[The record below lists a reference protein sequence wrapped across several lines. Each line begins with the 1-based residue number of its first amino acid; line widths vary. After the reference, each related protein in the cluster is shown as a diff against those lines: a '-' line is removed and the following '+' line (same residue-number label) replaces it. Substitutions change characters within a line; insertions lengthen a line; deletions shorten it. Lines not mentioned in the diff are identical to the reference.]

1 MRKILR
7 EPLFHFLLI
16 GGGLFFLYSLLN
28 KSDEHREN
36 NIIRIDDSDVQRL
49 IRGYEQSWN
58 TPPDRATLN
67 NLVAEEIKS
76 EVLYREAVRMQL
88 DHNDE
93 IIRRRLK
100 QKYEFLVKDLADN
113 QQPSESELKV
123 FYEENQNHYLAL
135 KKLSFSQIYFSP
147 DSREDALQDASDVL
161 ISIRDE
167 PNTTS
172 ITNKIGDPFHIQNYF
187 DELDRGATRQLFG
200 MEFTNALFDGMKE
213 GWLEPVKSG
222 YGIHLVYI
230 TAIKEEQSIPFDSVK
245 EKVISDWKS
254 KKQKQYNQQLYENLL
269 KAYEVEYNLD
279 KWQDQI
285 SCH

>member
-1 MRKILR
+1 MQKILR

-16 GGGLFFLYSLLN
+16 GGGLFFLYALLN
-28 KSDEHREN
+28 PSEDRREN

-58 TPPDRATLN
+58 APPDSETLR

-113 QQPSESELKV
+113 QLPSKSELKE
-123 FYEENQNHYLAL
+123 FYEANQKQYLVS

-147 DSREDALQDASDVL
+147 DNREDALKDAKDAL
-161 ISIRDE
+161 IRVRNQ
-167 PNTTS
+167 PNTQSLTS
-172 ITNKIGDPFHIQNYF
+172 NLGDPFHIQNYF
-187 DELDRGATRQLFG
+187 DELDRDATRQLFG
-200 MEFTNALFDGMKE
+200 VEFTNSLFENVNE
-213 GWLEPVKSG
+213 GWLQPIKSG
-222 YGIHLVYI
+222 YGMHLVNI
-230 TAIKEEQSIPFDSVK
+230 TAIKEKQSIPFASVK

-269 KAYEVEYNLD
+269 QAYEIKYDLD

-285 SCH
+285 